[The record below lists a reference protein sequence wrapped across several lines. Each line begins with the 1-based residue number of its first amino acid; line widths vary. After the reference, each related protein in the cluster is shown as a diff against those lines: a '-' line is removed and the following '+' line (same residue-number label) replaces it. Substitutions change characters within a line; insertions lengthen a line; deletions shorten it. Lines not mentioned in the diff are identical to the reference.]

1 MGFSGQTLAKQA
13 PKGVVGVWAFGPY
26 FCPLHHRFNLSNF
39 FVMEHKGHP
48 PLNLHWDRSGLGAV
62 QNVYWNLGPA
72 ELVETALAS
81 GEGQLCDNGALA
93 SDTGEFTGRSPKDRF
108 VVKDAI
114 TENTVWWG
122 DNNIPFS
129 SDDFDALYD
138 RVAAY
143 LGGKTV
149 YARDAYACA
158 DPAHRLNIRVIT
170 ELAYSNLFCYN
181 LFLRP
186 TAEELSKA
194 DEPEWTILCA
204 PGFRAVPERD
214 KTRQHNFAILNFTR
228 KVILIGGTGYT
239 GEMKKGIFGV
249 LNFVLPHNK
258 NVLSMHC
265 SANSGS
271 EGDTALF
278 FGLSGTGKTTLS
290 ADPQRRLIGDDE
302 HGWSDQSIFNF
313 EGGCYAKCINLT
325 PEKEPEIWK
334 AIRFGSI
341 VENVV
346 FKEGTREVDY
356 DNGSKTENTRCAY
369 PIHYIDN
376 ALVPSV
382 GRHPKHL
389 FFLTADAFGVL
400 PPISRLNEA
409 QAMYHFIS
417 GYTAKVA
424 GTEVG
429 VTEPQTTFSACFGR
443 AFLPLHPGR
452 YAALLGQKMK
462 EHQVQV
468 WLVNTG
474 WTGGPYG
481 VGSRMKL
488 SYTRAMITAAL
499 QGELDS
505 VPSHA
510 HPLFG
515 VSVPATCP
523 GVPEEILNPRLTWSD
538 PAAYDAK
545 ASQLAA
551 AFIKNFDQYRDGVD
565 AKVLEGEPRP

>member
-1 MGFSGQTLAKQA
+1 
-13 PKGVVGVWAFGPY
+13 
-26 FCPLHHRFNLSNF
+26 
-39 FVMEHKGHP
+39 MEHKGHP
-48 PLNLHWDRSGLGAV
+48 PLNLHWDRSGLDGV

-72 ELVETALAS
+72 ELVETALAA
-81 GEGQLCDNGALA
+81 GEGQLCNNGALA

-114 TENTVWWG
+114 TENAVWWG
-122 DNNIPFS
+122 DINIPFE

-158 DPAHRLNIRVIT
+158 DPAHRLDIRVIT

-194 DEPEWTILCA
+194 GEPEWTILCA

-228 KVILIGGTGYT
+228 KIILIGGTGYT

-258 NVLSMHC
+258 KVLSMHC
-265 SANSGS
+265 SANSGK

-376 ALVPSV
+376 AMVPSV
-382 GRHPKHL
+382 GNHPKHL

-499 QGELDS
+499 QGELDT
-505 VPSHA
+505 VPSQA
-510 HPLFG
+510 HPVFG
-515 VSVPATCP
+515 VAVPASCP
-523 GVPEEILNPRLTWSD
+523 GVPDEILNPRLTWSD
-538 PAAYDAK
+538 PTAYDAK

-551 AFIKNFDQYRDGVD
+551 AFIKNFDQYREGVD